1 MTGQTRAQPE
11 QLVVR
16 ERKAGVSEYTNR
28 AGRVAIE
35 EKVQKSLYLRGIL
48 YRNLVR
54 VTLTKQE
61 MA

>member
-28 AGRVAIE
+28 VGRVAIE
-35 EKVQKSLYLRGIL
+35 ERGPEKRL
-48 YRNLVR
+48 N
-54 VTLTKQE
+54 VTYCVE
-61 MA
+61 